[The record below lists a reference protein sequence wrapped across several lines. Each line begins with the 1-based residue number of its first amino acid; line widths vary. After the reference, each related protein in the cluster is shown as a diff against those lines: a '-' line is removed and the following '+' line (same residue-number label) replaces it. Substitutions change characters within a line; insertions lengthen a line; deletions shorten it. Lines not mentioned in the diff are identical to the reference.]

1 MTLPQLQVQADGH
14 LHLSGELSM
23 ATVPALLAGQKPFAL
38 VTDADPAATVI
49 IDLAGVTRADSAGLA
64 LLIQWQREAQARQR
78 GIRFQHIPAQMLA
91 MARLSGVDQLLALN

>member
-1 MTLPQLQVQADGH
+1 MNQPQLQVQDDGQ

-23 ATVPALLAGQKPFAL
+23 ATVPALLARQKPFSL
-38 VTDADPAATVI
+38 LADPAGTVI

-78 GIRFQHIPAQMLA
+78 AIRFQHIPSKMLA